1 MLHNVCKTKGVG
13 VIAELHAHEAL
24 SKSTH
29 PRKFGYHVTVH
40 RTNDRPSAP
49 QVYQC
54 LLWHFVASLGAQ
66 EKTDCTSML

>member
-40 RTNDRPSAP
+40 RTTVRLHHRYTN
-49 QVYQC
+49 VYSGT
-54 LLWHFVASLGAQ
+54 L
-66 EKTDCTSML
+66 